1 LTKRNRTNKLKTSTI
16 FGQRK
21 ARTPKNLTK
30 NGAKA
35 NAVSADLEI
44 GTNQADRLA
53 RAYLSPTMQAGF
65 TVQAYHSDSK
75 SLPDMVSLVHALDEQ
90 VDAVSGGDLS
100 RLEAI
105 LIAQA
110 HSLDAISGCMARRAV
125 MNIGKCLGAVETYLK
140 LALRA
145 QNQCRATAET
155 LAMIKNPPNV
165 SFVRQANI
173 ANGPQQV
180 NNDVPRARTR
190 ARAREIEN
198 EQSKLS
204 GRCNELSE
212 DTRTPAFTGGID
224 SKVATVG
231 TVDRAQ
237 DGDGQRTG
245 FKERQ

>member
-1 LTKRNRTNKLKTSTI
+1 MTDVERLK
-16 FGQRK
+16 
-21 ARTPKNLTK
+21 
-30 NGAKA
+30 
-35 NAVSADLEI
+35 
-44 GTNQADRLA
+44 
-53 RAYLSPTMQAGF
+53 
-65 TVQAYHSDSK
+65 
-75 SLPDMVSLVHALDEQ
+75 
-90 VDAVSGGDLS
+90 
-100 RLEAI
+100 
-105 LIAQA
+105 
-110 HSLDAISGCMARRAV
+110 
-125 MNIGKCLGAVETYLK
+125 YLK

-165 SFVRQANI
+165 SFVGQANI

-180 NNDVPRARTR
+180 NNDVPRARAR
-190 ARAREIEN
+190 VRAREMEN